1 MESLRDFYAGP
12 HSRRLVSRADNS
24 TRARKQGSRAT
35 GLHEPGVL
43 ESGPSGGRD
52 SGHSHAADFSAHAK
66 ICTQGYERQDS
77 GSRECGRPLAE
88 DGRKEPECQ
97 ESAALECGGS
107 ECRCPDRFAR
117 AGLLMS
123 DLHNPQISTK
133 GANARTGAGPRAN
146 PTTPARGT
154 SAPTAST

>member
-1 MESLRDFYAGP
+1 MESLRDFCAVPKRRPSFRRAG
-12 HSRRLVSRADNS
+12 NS
-24 TRARKQGSRAT
+24 TQARKQGSREA
-35 GLHEPGVL
+35 GLQEPGVL
-43 ESGPSGGRD
+43 ESGPCEGMD
-52 SGHSHAADFSAHAK
+52 SGHSHAADFPAHAK